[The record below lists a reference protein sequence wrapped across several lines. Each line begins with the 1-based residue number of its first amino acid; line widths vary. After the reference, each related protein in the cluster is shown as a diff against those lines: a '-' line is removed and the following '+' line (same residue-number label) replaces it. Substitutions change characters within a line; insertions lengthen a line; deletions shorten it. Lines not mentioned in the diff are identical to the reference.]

1 MGSNRE
7 NIDMKPKLEYTE
19 ETPVKAEEYKRVR
32 QTIYDRYPTG
42 IDHMALG
49 DTDSLFEELSGR
61 IAVPDHFSSEHA
73 IHLLNI
79 QATKKHLTKYVTK
92 LQVLY
97 NIAKGLKKK
106 PRSQANKAYK
116 TRLNIR
122 IDNLAGL
129 INESRDNI
137 KMSMYGIN
145 EQLTKN
151 VKTVKECGYV
161 QGNIQD
167 QMSNIFGYS
176 QHRRNIST

>member
-1 MGSNRE
+1 M
-7 NIDMKPKLEYTE
+7 
-19 ETPVKAEEYKRVR
+19 KAEEYHKVR
-32 QTIYDRYPTG
+32 EEIFRRYPTG

-49 DTDSLFEELSGR
+49 DTDTLFEELSGR
-61 IAVPDHFSSEHA
+61 ISVPDHFSSEHV

-79 QATKKHLTKYVTK
+79 QATKKHLAKYMTK
-92 LQVLY
+92 LQALY
-97 NIAKGLKKK
+97 KIASGLKKK

-116 TRLNIR
+116 VRLNVR

-145 EQLTKN
+145 EQLIKDAE
-151 VKTVKECGYV
+151 TVQESGYT

-167 QMSNIFGYS
+167 QMSNVFGHS
-176 QHRRNIST
+176 QLRRNICT

>member
-1 MGSNRE
+1 
-7 NIDMKPKLEYTE
+7 MKPELKYTE
-19 ETPVKAEEYKRVR
+19 DMPVKAEEYHRVR
-32 QTIYDRYPTG
+32 KEIYKRYPTG

-61 IAVPDHFSSEHA
+61 ITIPIHFSSEHV

-79 QATKKHLTKYVTK
+79 QATKKHLAKYMAK
-92 LQVLY
+92 MDILY
-97 NIAKGLKKK
+97 KIAGGLKKK
-106 PRSQANKAYK
+106 PRSQSNKAYK

-145 EQLTKN
+145 EQLIKDAK
-151 VKTVKECGYV
+151 VVEECGYK

-167 QMSNIFGYS
+167 QMSNVFGS
-176 QHRRNIST
+176 AQHRRNISI

>member
-1 MGSNRE
+1 
-7 NIDMKPKLEYTE
+7 MKLDLGYTE
-19 ETPVKAEEYKRVR
+19 ETLMKAEEYHKVR
-32 QTIYDRYPTG
+32 EEIYRKYPTG
-42 IDHMALG
+42 IDHMGLG
-49 DTDSLFEELSGR
+49 DPDSLFEELSGR
-61 IAVPDHFSSEHA
+61 ITVPNHFSSENV

-79 QATKKHLTKYVTK
+79 QATKKHLVKYITK

-145 EQLTKN
+145 EQSTKSY
-151 VKTVKECGYV
+151 KTVEESGYI
-161 QGNIQD
+161 QKNIQD
-167 QMSNIFGYS
+167 QIPNTFGYS
-176 QHRRNIST
+176 QHRRNISI